1 MLTLRPSSPHR
12 PEFEHYTFEDGQTS
26 TESVGLTYREH
37 VEYSAASPQQACA
50 AKAKCDKSV
59 PGRRSRDRR
68 ARVGRWQR
76 QSLELFAQRLE
87 AVMEERGGRSET
99 VEMPDTHAS
108 DYENPFLQRA
118 RSLSVSAA
126 SSVAAFAAW
135 CVTPDETDPE
145 AMPPDRLSRSS
156 SDSSVPSP
164 GSRQSVSSDSIAV
177 LGEALLRAREENSQS
192 ASSSQGI
199 ERVQSMFSPM
209 GIA

>member
-1 MLTLRPSSPHR
+1 MMLLRAPCAGCDADPSSLLSAQARWGRR

-50 AKAKCDKSV
+50 AKAKCDKS
-59 PGRRSRDRR
+59 
-68 ARVGRWQR
+68 
-76 QSLELFAQRLE
+76 
-87 AVMEERGGRSET
+87 
-99 VEMPDTHAS
+99 
-108 DYENPFLQRA
+108 
-118 RSLSVSAA
+118 A